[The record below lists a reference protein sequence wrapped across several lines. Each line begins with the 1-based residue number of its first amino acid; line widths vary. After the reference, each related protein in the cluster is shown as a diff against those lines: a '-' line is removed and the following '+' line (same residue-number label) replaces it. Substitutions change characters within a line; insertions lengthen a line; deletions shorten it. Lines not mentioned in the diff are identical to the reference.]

1 MSALPFGL
9 ASLCLVGNPHPT
21 AEMRGSIA
29 MSASSCVET
38 VRLLGVPLAPV
49 TLEQVL
55 DRVHETI
62 ITRSRLKI
70 GVVNAA
76 KLVNMHRNPVLR
88 DDVLSSDILL
98 ADGSAIVWASRLLGQ
113 SLPERVAGIDLM
125 MGMFQRGDRFQ
136 YRFYLLGA
144 AEEVSAAAAKRI
156 GRDYPGIHIVGRKN
170 GFFLTDEEES
180 VAQEISQRQP
190 DILLIA
196 MSSPK
201 KERFLARWSKKIDVP
216 VWHGVG
222 GSLDVVAGRAQRAPL
237 TWQRLGL
244 EWFYRLKQE
253 PRRLLKRY
261 LLTNTLFCLMTLKE
275 MGRHLKSRPTE

>member
-1 MSALPFGL
+1 MGAACCAGR
-9 ASLCLVGNPHPT
+9 VG
-21 AEMRGSIA
+21 
-29 MSASSCVET
+29 
-38 VRLLGVPLAPV
+38 LLGVPLASV

-55 DRVHETI
+55 DLVHETI
-62 ITRSRLKI
+62 ITRGRLQI

-76 KLVNMHRNPVLR
+76 KLVNMRRNQLLQ
-88 DDVLSSDILL
+88 DDVLSSDIIL
-98 ADGSAIVWASRLLGQ
+98 ADGSAVVWASRLLRQ
-113 SLPERVAGIDLM
+113 PLPERVAGIDLM
-125 MGMFQRGDRFQ
+125 MGMFQRGDLLK

-144 AEEVSAAAAKRI
+144 TEEVSAAVARRV
-156 GRDYPGIHIVGRKN
+156 GRDYPGVHIVGRRN
-170 GFFLTDEEES
+170 GFFSGDEEAGI
-180 VAQEISQRQP
+180 AQEIFQTKP

-196 MSSPK
+196 MSSPT
-201 KERFLARWSKKIDVP
+201 KERFLARWSKEIDVP

-222 GSLDVVAGRAQRAPL
+222 GSFDVFAGRVHRAPL

-275 MGRHLKSRPTE
+275 MGRHLKSRHAE